1 MPQPTSSSS
10 VVLSGPPQ
18 VPAIQD
24 YVLYASG
31 PSINELTIHDYMTS
45 DSFMFKFQNFLSILL
60 DIIKEQ
66 GRQLEFD
73 GYYISYLLGN
83 LTQEEFEETAKTFI
97 TEPKATSPE
106 AIMDRVQMLYT
117 LRGHDISIRE
127 MAQYLHCDEEIVVKA
142 LQLLQ
147 K

>member
-1 MPQPTSSSS
+1 MP
-10 VVLSGPPQ
+10 
-18 VPAIQD
+18 
-24 YVLYASG
+24 
-31 PSINELTIHDYMTS
+31 S
-45 DSFMFKFQNFLSILL
+45 DSFVFEFRNFLSVLL

-83 LTQEEFEETAKTFI
+83 LTQEEFEETAKTFVM
-97 TEPKATSPE
+97 EPKATTPE
-106 AIMDRVQMLYT
+106 AIKDRVQILHA
-117 LRGHDISIRE
+117 LRGHDISVRE
-127 MAQYLHCDEEIVVKA
+127 MAQYLHCDEEIVVRA